1 MRKQLNLED
10 STKLKDFFITFGN
23 VFSTTLGTVINKS
36 LSLEIRATFED
47 DFESIKKDFLGQTII
62 SISDSL
68 NNISGGILITT
79 KDVTTFADLMMMG
92 PGNGV
97 EILDDDLKDAVKELI
112 SQGVSAFNVPFN
124 ETFGKKSGFEV
135 KEVAMVDQM
144 KGLDGGFISQDYW
157 AVYNGNSC
165 NIRFFVS
172 QNIQKVIGANYE
184 DDFASNFDFGEVE
197 DFDMNGAPKKVTEFQ
212 GGGNIDL
219 LLDVDIPVSVR
230 IGSTKMFLKE
240 LTAIGPGNIIELDQY
255 ADEPVE
261 ILINDKPI
269 ARGEVVI
276 VDGFFGVRIIEIISK
291 EDRIKK
297 LRDS

>member
-10 STKLKDFFITFGN
+10 NNKLKDLFITFGN
-23 VFSTTLGTVINKS
+23 VFGATLSTVINKS
-36 LSLEIRATFED
+36 VNLEIRATFED
-47 DFESIKKDFLGQTII
+47 DLKGMKKEFLSQTVIT
-62 SISDSL
+62 ISDPL
-68 NNISGGILITT
+68 NNISGGLFMGT
-79 KDVTTFADLMMMG
+79 KDVTAFADLMMMG

-97 EILDDDLKDAVKELI
+97 EELDDDMKDAVKELI

-124 ETFGKKSGFEV
+124 ETFGKKSTFEV
-135 KEVAMVDQM
+135 GEVMMVDEM
-144 KGLDGGFISQDYW
+144 KETNNNFISQDYW
-157 AVYNGNSC
+157 AVYDGGSC
-165 NIRFFVS
+165 NIRFFIS
-172 QNIQKVIGANYE
+172 QEIKKVIDAD
-184 DDFASNFDFGEVE
+184 DDFGSNFDFAEVE
-197 DFDMNGAPKKVTEFQ
+197 DFDLDKAPKKTHEFQ

-219 LLDVDIPVSVR
+219 LMDVDIPVSVR

-240 LTAIGPGNIIELDQY
+240 LAGIGPGNIIELDQY

-261 ILINDKPI
+261 ILINNKPI

-291 EDRIKK
+291 EERLKK